1 MITDAYLRKAAQIT
15 PSKRQ
20 LDWQE
25 MEFYAFIHFTMNT
38 YTDREWGIGDED
50 PGIFNPTELNADQW
64 VEACNAAGMKGLIL
78 TCKHHDG
85 FCLWPSSYTDHS
97 VRNSPW
103 REGMGDLVKEAADAC
118 RKGGIK
124 LGIYLSPWDRHEQ
137 SYGDS
142 PVYNA
147 YFKNQLRELLTNYG
161 DIFCV
166 WFDGACGEG
175 PNGKRQVYDWDGY
188 YEVIR
193 DLQPNAVISV
203 CGPDV
208 RWCGNEAGHTRESE
222 WSVVPAY
229 LQENEKIQEQS
240 QQVDDGEFSRRIDTQ
255 DGDLGSRQVIEHV
268 RDLIWYPAEVNT
280 SIRPGWFY
288 HASEDDQVRPLDEL
302 LEIYYRSVG
311 GNANFLL
318 NLPPDRRGLIHEND
332 VQRLQQFGQVI
343 KETFRNNLAIHAEA
357 QSTETLDEGHDAH
370 HLFDGNRDRSGVR

>member
-20 LDWQE
+20 LAWQE

-175 PNGKRQVYDWDGY
+175 PNGKRQVY
-188 YEVIR
+188 
-193 DLQPNAVISV
+193 
-203 CGPDV
+203 
-208 RWCGNEAGHTRESE
+208 
-222 WSVVPAY
+222 
-229 LQENEKIQEQS
+229 
-240 QQVDDGEFSRRIDTQ
+240 
-255 DGDLGSRQVIEHV
+255 
-268 RDLIWYPAEVNT
+268 
-280 SIRPGWFY
+280 
-288 HASEDDQVRPLDEL
+288 
-302 LEIYYRSVG
+302 
-311 GNANFLL
+311 
-318 NLPPDRRGLIHEND
+318 
-332 VQRLQQFGQVI
+332 
-343 KETFRNNLAIHAEA
+343 
-357 QSTETLDEGHDAH
+357 
-370 HLFDGNRDRSGVR
+370 